1 MTLSRALRR
10 TFLAAAL
17 IAAAAPSAFAQA
29 DRPGGL
35 APSPSSGAQPGGEV
49 FMNPAPLGP
58 GLPREDIMEA
68 MLKNALMSFND
79 ANTTGNYAVLAARMH
94 PEFRQQVPPERLAQ
108 IFVAFRTN
116 KINLA
121 PLLVHKPVY
130 ADGPKLDSNGI
141 LVANGY
147 FDTRP
152 WRSNFE
158 FAWRREGD
166 KWLLWKINVRVRP
179 PEQ

>member
-1 MTLSRALRR
+1 MSLARTLARALV
-10 TFLAAAL
+10 AAAL
-17 IAAAAPSAFAQA
+17 LAAGAPAAFAEA

-35 APSPSSGAQPGGEV
+35 APTPPGGAQLGGEV
-49 FMNPAPLGP
+49 FMNPAPLGA
-58 GLPREDIMEA
+58 GVPREDIMEA
-68 MLKNALMSFND
+68 MLKNALMTFND
-79 ANTTGNYAVLAARMH
+79 ANATGNYTVLSARSH
-94 PEFRQQVPPERLAQ
+94 PEFRQQVPAERLSQ

-130 ADGPKLDSNGI
+130 TDGPKIDSMGI

-158 FAWRREGD
+158 FSWRRDGEQ
-166 KWLLWKINVRVRP
+166 WLLWKINVRVRP
-179 PEQ
+179 PDQ